1 MCTKYADKIGKKEY
15 LVYQQ
20 SAKCISILIFTAC
33 VQLMLNVKQE
43 LKTVYEIKTIVF

>member
-20 SAKCISILIFTAC
+20 SAKCTFYTNFHSMCTI
-33 VQLMLNVKQE
+33 NVE
-43 LKTVYEIKTIVF
+43 WKTVIENSLWN